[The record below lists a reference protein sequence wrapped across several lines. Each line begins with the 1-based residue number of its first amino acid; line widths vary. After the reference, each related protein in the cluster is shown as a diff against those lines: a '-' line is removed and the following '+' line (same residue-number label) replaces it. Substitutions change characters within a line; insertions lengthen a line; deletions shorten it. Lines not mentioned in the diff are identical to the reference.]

1 MEPLA
6 SGRTMGTMPGMVR
19 RTAALLFALLL
30 VSPVVGNTS
39 ASEPSAPPQTGVS
52 ATPSVAPVTT
62 TDSAA
67 AADPASVDPVSPEP
81 TVADDPA
88 PAVDQATAPGPAPAE
103 PGAPAKSI
111 PLAAAP
117 EKLAPAPKDAAET
130 HGRPDTAGRYIV
142 ILRDGSDTTAV
153 VDKVRRH
160 DSVRADRS
168 FAKAV
173 KGFTAKLD
181 ARQKR
186 EVAADPNV
194 VAVVP
199 DEVIELTAQVVP
211 TGVSRVG
218 GRAKDVSRVNT
229 ASAPSKTNVDADVA
243 ILDTGI
249 TSHPDLN
256 IGGGY
261 NCSTTDRSAWR
272 DNNKHGT
279 HVAGTVGA
287 LDNGFGVVGIAP
299 GARVW
304 GVKILNDDGYGL
316 LSWYVCG
323 LDWVLAQKDPNDSSR
338 PLFEAVNMSVTKAG
352 SDDHNCGYTTK
363 DVLHRAICRVVA
375 GGITVV
381 AAAAN
386 DHHNASANIPASYDE
401 VITVSAL
408 ADTDG
413 RSGGLGGNRCY
424 SWGGYDQDDTFAD
437 FSNYGADVDIIAPGK
452 CIWSTIPGPSY
463 QYLSGTSMAAP
474 AVTGAVALYKAS
486 RPKATPAE
494 VKEALRYLGNSNWKT
509 STDPDSVHEP
519 LLDVSRIWA
528 LGDFD
533 IGPTD
538 SAPARIEA
546 GTGIV
551 PITVERTET
560 FFERV
565 RLSIASVP
573 DGWTASVS
581 PSSLMGWTATKAAVN
596 TSIPAGTPPGDYK
609 IEVQGTNQGRTVTG
623 QIAVQ
628 VVQDQPTA
636 QPPVAWIMP
645 NVRSGMTSARVLVSW
660 PKATD
665 PTSAID
671 AYEVQVSRAGGPW
684 GGTTARTAA
693 QLSAEYAVDY
703 GIPTTFRVRA
713 RDTAGNWSD
722 WATAAA
728 PTQVFR
734 VDDRSKSVIYRKGTW
749 TRRSNVYATS
759 GTITTSSATG
769 AYARL
774 SFTGRGI
781 SLVAPRATGY
791 GYAEISIDGVA
802 VKRVLLRS
810 GTLGNRW
817 IVFDRKFATSGNHM
831 ILVRVYGGT
840 VRTIAIDA
848 FLVTK

>member
-1 MEPLA
+1 MAGMPQRPAAAFLALLIALSAVGPVAA
-6 SGRTMGTMPGMVR
+6 SGSAIPRSDG
-19 RTAALLFALLL
+19 AA
-30 VSPVVGNTS
+30 
-39 ASEPSAPPQTGVS
+39 
-52 ATPSVAPVTT
+52 
-62 TDSAA
+62 
-67 AADPASVDPVSPEP
+67 PASD
-81 TVADDPA
+81 
-88 PAVDQATAPGPAPAE
+88 G
-103 PGAPAKSI
+103 
-111 PLAAAP
+111 
-117 EKLAPAPKDAAET
+117 AAET
-130 HGRPDTAGRYIV
+130 HGRPDATGRYIV
-142 ILRDGSDTTAV
+142 MLRDGADTAAV
-153 VDKVRRH
+153 VDKVRKR
-160 DSVRADRS
+160 DAVRADRS
-168 FAKAV
+168 FAKAL

-186 EVAADPNV
+186 QVAADPNV

-199 DEVIELTAQVVP
+199 DEVTEMTAQIVP
-211 TGVSRVG
+211 TSISRIG
-218 GRAKDVSRVNT
+218 ARPKDISRINT

-256 IGGGY
+256 LAGGY

-272 DNNKHGT
+272 DKNKHGT
-279 HVAGTVGA
+279 HVAGTVA
-287 LDNGFGVVGIAP
+287 AYDNGFGVVGVAP

-323 LDWVLAQKDPNDSSR
+323 LDWVLAQKDPNDASR

-352 SDDHNCGYTTK
+352 SDDHNCGYTVK
-363 DVLHRAICRVVA
+363 DVLHRAVCRVVA
-375 GGITVV
+375 GGITIV

-386 DHHNASANIPASYDE
+386 DRHNANANIPASYDE

-413 RSGGLGGNRCY
+413 KPGGLGGNRCF

-452 CIWSTIPGPSY
+452 CIWSTVPGPSY

-474 AVTGAVALYKAS
+474 AVSGAVALYKAS

-533 IGPTD
+533 IGPTA
-538 SAPARIEA
+538 SAPVRIEA
-546 GTGIV
+546 GTGSV

-565 RLSIASVP
+565 RLSVTSVP
-573 DGWTASVS
+573 EGWTASVS
-581 PSSLMGWTATKAAVN
+581 PTSLMGWTATKASI
-596 TSIPAGTPPGDYK
+596 TYSIPAGTPLGTYEIGIK
-609 IEVQGTNQGRTVTG
+609 GTNQGRTVAST
-623 QIAVQ
+623 VTVE

-636 QPPVAWIMP
+636 KPPVAWVMP
-645 NVRSGMTSARVLVSW
+645 NVRAGFTSARVIVSW
-660 PKATD
+660 PRATD
-665 PTSAID
+665 PTSAIGG
-671 AYEVQVSRAGGPW
+671 YEVEVKRGDGEW
-684 GGTTARTAA
+684 GGTVARTAT
-693 QLSAEYAVDY
+693 QLSNEFSIDTGVPA
-703 GIPTTFRVRA
+703 TFRVRA

-734 VDDRSKSVIYRKGTW
+734 VDDRSRSIVYRGTW
-749 TRRSNVYATS
+749 TRRSDAGATS
-759 GTITTSSATG
+759 GTITTSSSTG
-769 AYARL
+769 SYARL
-774 SFTGRGI
+774 SFNGRGI
-781 SLVAPRATGY
+781 SFVAPRSSGY
-791 GYAEISIDGVA
+791 GYAEIAIDGVI
-802 VKRVLLRS
+802 VKHVLLS
-810 GTLGNRW
+810 AKEWGNRW
-817 IVFDRKFATSGNHM
+817 VVFDRRFPSFGNHT

-840 VRTIAIDA
+840 IHKVGIDA